1 MNIFISLRRLSGRIP
16 LRTRTAH
23 RRRRGDDG
31 GFSLV
36 ELAVVIVVIGILTA
50 IAIPMLY
57 AVNFQAERARL
68 ETATADAARIVH
80 IGHTMD
86 RDAAVI
92 QTDVTAFIGGTSAS
106 SSAFTALDSSTAF
119 CVELTQS
126 GVGTAR
132 SGPGCTQPSWSDE

>member
-50 IAIPMLY
+50 IAIPVLY
-57 AVNFQAERARL
+57 AVNFQSERARL
-68 ETATADAARIVH
+68 EAATADAAEIVH
-80 IGHTMD
+80 LGHVMG

-92 QTDVTAFIGGTSAS
+92 QTEVAAFVGDTSAS
-106 SSAFTALDSSTAF
+106 SSAFTALDNPAAF
-119 CVELTQS
+119 CVELAQS

-132 SGPGCTQPSWSDE
+132 SGPGCTQPSWSEE

>member
-1 MNIFISLRRLSGRIP
+1 MNIFSFPGRVSPKLSLGECAVRCRP
-16 LRTRTAH
+16 
-23 RRRRGDDG
+23 RGGDE

-36 ELAVVIVVIGILTA
+36 ELAIVIVVIGVLTA
-50 IAIPMLY
+50 IAIPVLY

-80 IGHTMD
+80 IGHAMD

-92 QTDVTAFIGGTSAS
+92 QAEVTAFVGGTSAS
-106 SSAFTALDSSTAF
+106 SSAFTALDSPAAF

-126 GVGTAR
+126 GFGTAR
-132 SGPGCTQPSWSDE
+132 PGPGCMQPSWSDE